1 MSKYDALDVVLRN
14 INKREE
20 WETLAKVADCKELL
34 QYYANNTTMVEKF
47 NQEIRSN
54 FGHTLANIFRGKY
67 DPDYIEIVCEVA
79 DKLKI
84 HCPYRAADKYSPW
97 WDCYYEKDVTDR
109 DVEKIEDLIIIKYFE
124 LVKEGIIKE
133 KGPDAWRK
141 VENEMQT
148 SINKLHSEGKISDND
163 FAKLN
168 NAAKGSIGLSALVIA
183 GELSGFAIYKFSMIA
198 LFAVSRT
205 LGLGLT
211 VAGAG
216 ATFASALGVMLGPVG
231 WGITVLSL
239 LFSLGGTSWKKTIPS
254 VFVVACLRKQQ
265 KYGDEQE
272 TNDSWNAAEK
282 NTTTSYQSSGSK
294 TSSGS
299 QFRTDSLADKLF
311 RKGKMFDIGDG
322 VGKDKKLAFEYYKQ
336 AAELG
341 HPEAQYNLAQLY
353 EFGQGVKEDR
363 RMAKEWY
370 TKAANQGLEA
380 AKRYLVRF

>member
-1 MSKYDALDVVLRN
+1 
-14 INKREE
+14 
-20 WETLAKVADCKELL
+20 
-34 QYYANNTTMVEKF
+34 
-47 NQEIRSN
+47 
-54 FGHTLANIFRGKY
+54 
-67 DPDYIEIVCEVA
+67 
-79 DKLKI
+79 
-84 HCPYRAADKYSPW
+84 
-97 WDCYYEKDVTDR
+97 
-109 DVEKIEDLIIIKYFE
+109 
-124 LVKEGIIKE
+124 
-133 KGPDAWRK
+133 
-141 VENEMQT
+141 MQA

-168 NAAKGSIGLSALVIA
+168 SAAKGSIGLSALVIA

-216 ATFASALGVMLGPVG
+216 ATFTSALGVLLGPVG
-231 WGITVLSL
+231 WGISVLSL
-239 LFSLGGTSWKKTIPS
+239 LVTLGGTSWKKTIPS

-272 TNDSWNAAEK
+272 TIDSWNAEEK
-282 NTTTSYQSSGSK
+282 NTTTSYQSSTSR

-299 QFRTDSLADKLF
+299 QYRTDSLADKLF